1 MNRRPQRSRSSF
13 DSFSPRHVAHF
24 KVSSPGTDFFESPKK
39 PRAGRTALLV
49 LLALVLLVLLGN
61 LLVNQFVWVR
71 TETVRIKGLSEALD
85 GFTILQISDLKGE
98 SFGREQ
104 SRLAAALGK
113 RSFDLVVLT
122 GDMVSPDGDAQ
133 PLYALLDRLAE
144 IAPGVPVCFIAGD
157 SDPEPASLAHATNG
171 RPLAPWVL
179 GAQARGATL
188 LSSPWRLERGGQTL
202 WLTTSAH
209 LNLDIDAMLPQFEA
223 SYRRAQADG
232 DNAAL
237 SLAAY
242 NLGWLEATREARAQ
256 MGEDDVYIA
265 ATHVPP
271 TANDLGGSLTG
282 RIDLLLSGHYLGGLM
297 CLPAVGPV
305 FVPSQSLPL
314 YGLFP
319 GADAC
324 VGLSRSGQTWIYVS
338 GGLGGSDP
346 LFPSFFFRLF
356 NPPSVTLLSL
366 SMSTM

>member
-157 SDPEPASLAHATNG
+157 SDPEPASLAHAANG
-171 RPLAPWVL
+171 SPLAPWVL
-179 GAQARGATL
+179 GSQARGATL

>member
-1 MNRRPQRSRSSF
+1 MNRRPQKSRSSF

-24 KVSSPGTDFFESPKK
+24 KVSSPDTDFFESPKK
-39 PRAGRTALLV
+39 RSAGCTVLLA
-49 LLALVLLVLLGN
+49 LLALVLLTLLGN

-71 TETVRIKGLSEALD
+71 TATVPVKGLVEAFD
-85 GFTILQISDLKGE
+85 GFTILQISDLKGA
-98 SFGREQ
+98 SFGKEQ
-104 SRLAAALGK
+104 SRLAAALKK
-113 RSFDLVVLT
+113 RPFDLVVLT

-157 SDPEPASLAHATNG
+157 SDPEPASLVHAANG
-171 RPLAPWVL
+171 SPLAPWVL

-188 LSSPWRLERGGQTL
+188 LSSPWQIERDGQTL

-209 LNLDIDAMLPQFEA
+209 LNLDIDTMLPQFEA
-223 SYRRAQADG
+223 SYQRALADG
-232 DNAAL
+232 DSAAL

-256 MGEDDVYIA
+256 MSENDVYIA
-265 ATHVPP
+265 AAHVPP
-271 TANDLGGSLTG
+271 TDNDLGGALTG

-297 CLPAVGPV
+297 CLPSIGPV

-314 YGLFP
+314 YGLLP
-319 GADAC
+319 GADTC

-338 GGLGGSDP
+338 GGLGASDP
-346 LFPSFFFRLF
+346 LYPSFFFRLF
-356 NPPSVTLLSL
+356 NPPSITLLSL

>member
-157 SDPEPASLAHATNG
+157 SDPEPASLAHAANG
-171 RPLAPWVL
+171 SPLALWVL
-179 GAQARGATL
+179 SAQARGATL
-188 LSSPWRLERGGQTL
+188 LSSPWHLERGGQTL

-271 TANDLGGSLTG
+271 TTNDLGGSLTG